1 MKAPGAG
8 LLDKPQ
14 QHEPYGYYV
23 RSPATMRIIL
33 ITPAPSR
40 SKAGNRATAM
50 RWATIL
56 RSLGHGVE
64 IATTYAGQNAD
75 LMIALHAWR
84 SAESIQQFSG
94 AFPGRPLIVAI
105 TGTDAYRFI
114 HSHPDTTLQSIHLAD
129 HLVGLHDLIGNTLP
143 EHERHKLSVIHQSAE
158 PVGNREPYR
167 RYFHVSVMGHL
178 RDEKDPMRPAMAV
191 RNLPAGSRIKVHH
204 YGKAHTPE
212 YAQLAQAEMQL
223 NKRYTWHGEIAHHK
237 IMQVYRRTNLLVL
250 PSRMEGGAN
259 VISEAIVAGV
269 PVIASDI
276 EGSIGLLG
284 DDYAGYY
291 PVENEQALST
301 LLLKAESDH
310 AYYKKLEQ
318 ACIARQKLFTPE
330 NETRGWRVLL
340 ESVQASAFVEP
351 AGSTTLKS

>member
-1 MKAPGAG
+1 
-8 LLDKPQ
+8 
-14 QHEPYGYYV
+14 
-23 RSPATMRIIL
+23 MRIIL
-33 ITPAPSR
+33 ITPAPPQSR
-40 SKAGNRATAM
+40 AGNRATAS
-50 RWATIL
+50 RWANIL
-56 RSLGHGVE
+56 RSLGHRVE
-64 IATTYAGQNAD
+64 IATTYAGTNAD

-84 SAESIQQFSG
+84 SAESIQQFSDV
-94 AFPGRPLIVAI
+94 FNKRPLIVAV

-129 HLVGLHDLIGNTLP
+129 YLVGLHDLIGNTLP
-143 EHERHKLSVIHQSAE
+143 QNERHKLSVIHQSAQ
-158 PVGNREPYR
+158 PVGKREPYR

-191 RNLPAGSRIKVHH
+191 RNLPRSSRIRVHH

-212 YAQLAQAEMQL
+212 WAERAQAEMKT
-223 NKRYTWHGEIAHHK
+223 NTRYQWHGEIAHHK
-237 IMQVYRRTNLLVL
+237 IRQVYRRTHLLVL

-269 PVIASDI
+269 PVVASDI

-291 PVENEQALST
+291 PVGNEKTLSI

-318 ACIARQKLFTPE
+318 ACIAKQPLFTLE
-330 NETRGWRVLL
+330 NETRGWSELL
-340 ESVQASAFVEP
+340 KKVFQ
-351 AGSTTLKS
+351 

>member
-1 MKAPGAG
+1 MTVLWLG
-8 LLDKPQ
+8 LSGSATVTLTVTQ
-14 QHEPYGYYV
+14 ITI
-23 RSPATMRIIL
+23 SPTAMRIIL
-33 ITPAPSR
+33 ITPAPPQSR
-40 SKAGNRATAM
+40 AGNRATAS
-50 RWATIL
+50 RWANIL
-56 RSLGHGVE
+56 RSLGHRVE

-84 SAESIQQFSG
+84 STESIQRFYD
-94 AFPGRPLIVAI
+94 AFHKRPLIVAM

-114 HSHPDTTLQSIHLAD
+114 YSHPDTTLHSIHLAD
-129 HLVGLHDLIGNTLP
+129 YLVGLHDLIGNTLP
-143 EHERHKLSVIHQSAE
+143 QNERHKLSVIYQSAE
-158 PVGNREPYR
+158 PIGKREPYR

-191 RNLPAGSRIKVHH
+191 RSLPAGSRVKVHH

-212 YAQLAQAEMQL
+212 YAKQAQAEM
-223 NKRYTWHGEIAHHK
+223 NSNTRYQWHGEIAHHK
-237 IMQVYRRTNLLVL
+237 IRQVYRRTRLLVL

-291 PVENEQALST
+291 PVEDEQTLST
-301 LLLKAESDH
+301 LLLKAESDKT
-310 AYYKKLEQ
+310 YYKKLEQ
-318 ACIARQKLFTPE
+318 ACIAKQPLFTLE
-330 NETRGWRVLL
+330 NETRGWHELL
-340 ESVQASAFVEP
+340 
-351 AGSTTLKS
+351 KKI